1 MAGRR
6 QLICTS
12 GELADGGD
20 GVRFEFER
28 FGRREPA
35 FAVRFEGQ
43 IHAYVNRCAHVPSQ
57 LDWLP
62 GRFFDGDGRLLICA
76 THGAVY
82 DPASGACRGGPCR
95 GGLERLAVLET
106 DGAVWLVD

>member
-6 QLICTS
+6 QLICAS
-12 GELADGGD
+12 GELTDGGD

-35 FAVRFEGQ
+35 FVVRFEGRV
-43 IHAYVNRCAHVPSQ
+43 HAYVNRCAHVPSQ

-62 GRFFDGDGRLLICA
+62 GRFFDDDGRLLICA

-95 GGLERLAVLET
+95 GGLERLGVLEV